1 MTYWKLHLRR
11 VLSALSQTIV
21 GSLANVDDIVLLT
34 CIVCHTQ
41 RYEEC
46 SPSAIIMHRNFVCII
61 MPANVIFFLQIAD
74 ICRHILWNSRFV
86 LTIILLSCRIV
97 LSSWSS
103 SDHTSIRQC
112 CWHQHKALWFY
123 RPNEHRLFTS
133 WCSSQYGCVLWFL
146 SSYKIDEIS
155 IILGGR
161 VCIKFGICCIKP
173 IVISC
178 HWLVTAYLCLW
189 WN

>member
-1 MTYWKLHLRR
+1 M
-11 VLSALSQTIV
+11 
-21 GSLANVDDIVLLT
+21 LLT

-46 SPSAIIMHRNFVCII
+46 SPSAILMHRNFACII

-103 SDHTSIRQC
+103 SDHTSIGQC
-112 CWHQHKALWFY
+112 CRHQQKALWFY
-123 RPNEHRLFTS
+123 RPSEHRLFTS

-155 IILGGR
+155 IILGGG

-173 IVISC
+173 IVVSC